1 MRCST
6 KAVDNYQKAAEKLA
20 ASPDPADKKLGKL
33 SLEYLVASYGPD
45 KLNDPAKAE
54 PVVQRMIQLEPSEPT
69 NYFALAKIYEDAG
82 AYDEAEKMLVSAKN
96 AKPGDP
102 AVYMTLAGYYN
113 RQGHFDKT
121 IEALEERAA
130 KEPNNPEA
138 FYTIATY
145 YWDEAYRDFK
155 LKDAEKRDFVGK
167 GMTAVDHALQLKPD
181 YVEAIVYKGLLLRL
195 QAQPR
200 KGSGQAAAAAEG
212 RHGAQRKGERHAQ
225 GKGCRDRA
233 LSHTNVGRIPTLRAF
248 GSKGRQGVL
257 AAFFCLTVSYTP
269 AVKYPSL
276 SHTIQFSQE
285 MVAAHAST
293 PWRTHE
299 SHYLVEICRSSDLL
313 RPAVARRPRGRAGR
327 DDGRHERRRQ
337 GRAGRRDPG
346 RDACSPC
353 TSPRAAPTKP

>member
-1 MRCST
+1 MRSLSGASLGFAAVLALGSLSAAGCAKVGEIQSKKAFKAANQAYQQQDYKKASDFYEQTIAAAPDTPTAHQAYFFLGNSYDNQYKPSKKGDAANDAMLT

-121 IEALEERAA
+121 IEALEERAT

-155 LKDAEKRDFVGK
+155 LKEADKKAFVGK
-167 GMTAVDHALQLKPD
+167 GVEAVDHALQIKPD
-181 YVEAIVYKGLLLRL
+181 YMEALVYKNLLLRL
-195 QAQPR
+195 QANMEKDPAKQQQLLKEADRLRDKAQELR
-200 KGSGQAAAAAEG
+200 KQKAA
-212 RHGAQRKGERHAQ
+212 
-225 GKGCRDRA
+225 
-233 LSHTNVGRIPTLRAF
+233 
-248 GSKGRQGVL
+248 GV
-257 AAFFCLTVSYTP
+257 S
-269 AVKYPSL
+269 
-276 SHTIQFSQE
+276 
-285 MVAAHAST
+285 
-293 PWRTHE
+293 
-299 SHYLVEICRSSDLL
+299 
-313 RPAVARRPRGRAGR
+313 
-327 DDGRHERRRQ
+327 
-337 GRAGRRDPG
+337 
-346 RDACSPC
+346 
-353 TSPRAAPTKP
+353 